1 MPFSMGS
8 KYDGPREL
16 EHGDLKSLV
25 DFNVQMAFFEY
36 DSDKDGFLNFDEWRR
51 YASEDTD
58 VKEFLASWKTAM
70 DVMKCPWAG
79 LEGVDG
85 SANGHI
91 SSNGAVGGGGMG
103 EKGIHDMPGGRATD
117 GAEDKAL

>member
-1 MPFSMGS
+1 MSFGMGS

-16 EHGDLKSLV
+16 EHGDLKTLV

-36 DSDKDGFLNFDEWRR
+36 DLDKDGFLNFDEWRR

-70 DVMKCPWAG
+70 VVIKCPWAG
-79 LEGVDG
+79 LEDVDG
-85 SANGHI
+85 STNGHI
-91 SSNGAVGGGGMG
+91 SSSGAAGGGGVG
-103 EKGIHDMPGGRATD
+103 EKGMRDAPGGTATGD
-117 GAEDKAL
+117 AEDKAL